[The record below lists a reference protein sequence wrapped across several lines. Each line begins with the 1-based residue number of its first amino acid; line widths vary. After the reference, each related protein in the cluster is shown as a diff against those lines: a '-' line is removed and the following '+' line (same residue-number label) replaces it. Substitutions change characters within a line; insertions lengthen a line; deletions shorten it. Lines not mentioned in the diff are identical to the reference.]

1 MLSGGNQL
9 RVHRGNTSPQ
19 AVPSPRRSGV
29 QRELVCRHLQGMRQA
44 EAELQGKGAPA
55 VPKCSR
61 PRVDG
66 EIDGEIDGEA
76 DGEADGEVAP
86 IPANVRAPLTP
97 PPLTLPT
104 DLDDS
109 RSTDL
114 DEDSWK
120 GEILP
125 GFLYLG
131 DRTMAA
137 DMDRLTALKVQLPLL
152 SFPRRASLIAG
163 APSLTPSH

>member
-1 MLSGGNQL
+1 MLSGGNKL
-9 RVHRGNTSPQ
+9 REHRGNTSLQ
-19 AVPSPRRSGV
+19 AVPSPRRSGM
-29 QRELVCRHLQGMRQA
+29 QRDLVCRHLQGMREA
-44 EAELQGKGAPA
+44 EAELQGHKGAPA
-55 VPKCSR
+55 VPKLECSS

-66 EIDGEIDGEA
+66 EIDS
-76 DGEADGEVAP
+76 EVAP

-109 RSTDL
+109 KSPDV

-125 GFLYLG
+125 GFLYFG

-137 DMDRLTALKVQLPLL
+137 DMDRLTTLKVPFPEL
-152 SFPRRASLIAG
+152 SLPRRASLIAG
-163 APSLTPSH
+163 PPSLTPLSLSHPSLF

>member
-1 MLSGGNQL
+1 M
-9 RVHRGNTSPQ
+9 
-19 AVPSPRRSGV
+19 
-29 QRELVCRHLQGMRQA
+29 QRDLVCRHLQGMREA
-44 EAELQGKGAPA
+44 EAELQGNKGAPA
-55 VPKCSR
+55 VPKLECSS
-61 PRVDG
+61 PHVDC
-66 EIDGEIDGEA
+66 EIDGEI
-76 DGEADGEVAP
+76 DGEVAP

-109 RSTDL
+109 RSTDV

-125 GFLYLG
+125 GFLYFG

-137 DMDRLTALKVQLPLL
+137 DMDRLTTLKVQLPPSL
-152 SFPRRASLIAG
+152 SLIAG
-163 APSLTPSH
+163 PPSLTPLTESPLLLF